1 MNDKSNNLL
10 EMRGITKYFPGVV
23 ANSDVDFDV
32 RNVEFVAQ
40 HVAVL
45 GDDFDFCCH
54 HGFLLLRMSESC
66 KSERKCHERVRKCQ
80 KRIRKY

>member
-32 RNVEFVAQ
+32 RYGEV
-40 HVAVL
+40 HTLL
-45 GDDFDFCCH
+45 GEN
-54 HGFLLLRMSESC
+54 GAG
-66 KSERKCHERVRKCQ
+66 KSTLVK
-80 KRIRKY
+80 ILFGLYLADIGDL